1 MEYTKP
7 LARLIEYFQKLPS
20 IGPKTAMRLALHV
33 IKMSENEVEN
43 FSSALLE
50 AKTKIS
56 YCSQCFNMSCSDPCE
71 ICSDETRNRSVI
83 CVVGETKD
91 LMAIE
96 KTNEYHGLYHVL
108 QGLISP
114 IDGIGVDDIRIK
126 ELLYRINQ
134 NNIKEVILA
143 LNPSVEGEATSLYLG
158 KLLKPF
164 NIKIT
169 RIAFGL
175 PMGSELEYADEM
187 TLARALED
195 RVEIPA

>member
-7 LARLIEYFQKLPS
+7 LAKLIECFQKLPS
-20 IGPKTAMRLALHV
+20 IGPKTAARLALHV
-33 IKMSENEVEN
+33 LKMPVGNVEEFAN
-43 FSSALLE
+43 ALIE
-50 AKTKIS
+50 AKTKIT
-56 YCSQCFNMSCSDPCE
+56 YCETCFNISCSSPCE
-71 ICSDETRNRSVI
+71 ICNDHSRNKKII
-83 CVVGETKD
+83 CVVSEAKD

-114 IDGIGVDDIRIK
+114 IDGIGIDDIRIK

-134 NNIKEVILA
+134 NEIEEVILA
-143 LNPSVEGEATSLYLG
+143 LNPSVEGEATSLYLN

-175 PMGSELEYADEM
+175 PLGSELEYADEM
-187 TLARALED
+187 TLARALEG
-195 RVEIPA
+195 RVEIE

>member
-20 IGPKTAMRLALHV
+20 IGPKTAQRLALYV
-33 IKMSENEVEN
+33 IKMSENEVNN
-43 FSSALLE
+43 FANALLE
-50 AKTKIS
+50 AKEKIS
-56 YCSQCFNMSCSDPCE
+56 YCSNCFNMSSNNPCE
-71 ICSDETRNRSVI
+71 ICTDNTRNKGLI
-83 CVVGETKD
+83 CVVAETKD

-96 KTNEYHGLYHVL
+96 KTNEYKGLYHVL

-114 IDGIGVDDIRIK
+114 IDGIGPDDIRIK

-134 NNIKEVILA
+134 NDIKEVILA
-143 LNPSVEGEATSLYLG
+143 LNPSVEGEATTLYLH

-164 NIKIT
+164 NIKIS

-187 TLARALED
+187 TLLRAIEG
-195 RVEIPA
+195 RVAI

>member
-1 MEYTKP
+1 MAYTKP
-7 LARLIEYFQKLPS
+7 LAKLIECFQKLPS
-20 IGPKTAMRLALHV
+20 IGPKTATRLALHV
-33 IKMSENEVEN
+33 IKMPLSNVSE
-43 FSSALLE
+43 FADALMD
-50 AKTKIS
+50 AKTKIT
-56 YCSQCFNMSCSDPCE
+56 YCENCFNISCSSPCE
-71 ICSDETRNRSVI
+71 ICSDHTRNKKII
-83 CVVGETKD
+83 CVVSETKD

-134 NNIKEVILA
+134 NDIEEVILA
-143 LNPSVEGEATSLYLG
+143 LNPSVEGEATAMYLN

-187 TLARALED
+187 TLARALEG
-195 RVEIPA
+195 RVEIE

>member
-20 IGPKTAMRLALHV
+20 IGPKSAMRLALYV
-33 IKMSENEVEN
+33 IKMSENEVHN
-43 FSSALLE
+43 FSQALID
-50 AKTKIS
+50 AKTQIS
-56 YCSQCFNMSCSDPCE
+56 YCQKCFNMSCSSPCE
-71 ICSDETRNRSVI
+71 ICSDNSRNKNII
-83 CVVGETKD
+83 CVVSETKD
-91 LMAIE
+91 LIAIE
-96 KTNEYHGLYHVL
+96 KTNEYNGLYHVL

-114 IDGIGVDDIRIK
+114 IDGIGPNDIRIK
-126 ELLYRINQ
+126 ELLLRINQ
-134 NNIKEVILA
+134 EDIKEIILA

-187 TLARALED
+187 TLARALEG
-195 RVEIPA
+195 RVDF

>member
-20 IGPKTAMRLALHV
+20 IGPKTAQRLAFYIL
-33 IKMSENEVEN
+33 KMSENEVEN
-43 FSSALLE
+43 FASSMLD
-50 AKTKIS
+50 AKRQIS
-56 YCSQCFNMSCSDPCE
+56 YCKTCFNMSCSDPCE
-71 ICSDETRNRSVI
+71 ICSDMSRNKAII
-83 CVVGETKD
+83 CVVSETKD

-114 IDGIGVDDIRIK
+114 IDGIGPDDIRIK
-126 ELLYRINQ
+126 ELLYRVNQ
-134 NNIKEVILA
+134 NDIKEIIIA
-143 LNPSVEGEATSLYLG
+143 LNPSVEGEATSLYLT

-164 NIKIT
+164 NIKLS

-187 TLARALED
+187 TLAKALEG
-195 RVEIPA
+195 RVEI

>member
-20 IGPKTAMRLALHV
+20 IGPKTAARLALYV
-33 IKMSENEVEN
+33 VKMSENEVNN
-43 FSSALLE
+43 FANALIE
-50 AKTKIS
+50 AKKQIS
-56 YCSQCFNMSCSDPCE
+56 YCKTCFNMSCSDPCE
-71 ICSDETRNRSVI
+71 ICRDNSRNKSII
-83 CVVGETKD
+83 CVVAETKD
-91 LMAIE
+91 LMAVE
-96 KTNEYHGLYHVL
+96 KTNEYRGVYHVL

-114 IDGIGVDDIRIK
+114 IDGIGPDDIRIK
-126 ELLYRINQ
+126 ELLYRVNS
-134 NNIKEVILA
+134 NDIKEVILA
-143 LNPSVEGEATSLYLG
+143 LNPSVEGEATSLYLH

-187 TLARALED
+187 TLARALEG
-195 RVEIPA
+195 RVEI

>member
-7 LARLIEYFQKLPS
+7 LARLIEHFQKLPS
-20 IGPKTAMRLALHV
+20 IGPKTAMRLALYV
-33 IKMSENEVEN
+33 VKMSESEVNN
-43 FSSALLE
+43 FANALIE

-56 YCSQCFNMSCSDPCE
+56 YCSKCFNMSCSDPCE
-71 ICSDETRNRSVI
+71 ICSDNSRNQSVI
-83 CVVGETKD
+83 CVVSETKD

-96 KTNEYHGLYHVL
+96 KTNEYTGLYHVL

-114 IDGIGVDDIRIK
+114 IDGIGPDDIRIK
-126 ELLYRINQ
+126 ELLYRVSQ
-134 NNIKEVILA
+134 NDIKEIILA
-143 LNPSVEGEATSLYLG
+143 LNPSVEGEATSLYLH

-187 TLARALED
+187 TLLKALEG
-195 RVEIPA
+195 RVEI

>member
-7 LARLIEYFQKLPS
+7 LAKLIEYFQKLPS

-33 IKMSENEVEN
+33 VKMSENEVNN
-43 FSSALLE
+43 FANALIE

-56 YCSQCFNMSCSDPCE
+56 YCKTCFNMSCNDPCE
-71 ICSDETRNRSVI
+71 VCSDITRNKSVI

-114 IDGIGVDDIRIK
+114 IDGIGPDDIRVK
-126 ELLYRINQ
+126 ELLYRVNQ
-134 NNIKEVILA
+134 NDVKEVILA

-164 NIKIT
+164 NIKIS

-175 PMGSELEYADEM
+175 PMGAELEYADEM
-187 TLARALED
+187 TLARALEG
-195 RVEIPA
+195 RVEL

>member
-20 IGPKTAMRLALHV
+20 IGPKSAMRLALYV
-33 IKMSENEVEN
+33 IKMSENEVRN
-43 FSSALLE
+43 FSQALID
-50 AKTKIS
+50 AKTQIS
-56 YCSQCFNMSCSDPCE
+56 YCQKCFNMSCSNPCE
-71 ICSDETRNRSVI
+71 ICTDASRNKNII
-83 CVVGETKD
+83 CVVSETKD
-91 LMAIE
+91 LIAIE

-114 IDGIGVDDIRIK
+114 IDGIGPNDIRIK
-126 ELLYRINQ
+126 ELLLRINQ
-134 NNIKEVILA
+134 EEIKEVILA

-164 NIKIT
+164 NIKVT

-175 PMGSELEYADEM
+175 PMGGELEYADEM
-187 TLARALED
+187 TLARALES
-195 RVEIPA
+195 RVEF

>member
-7 LARLIEYFQKLPS
+7 LAKLIEHFQHLPS
-20 IGPKTAMRLALHV
+20 IGPKTAQRLALYI
-33 IKMSENEVEN
+33 IKMSENEVKN
-43 FSSALLE
+43 FASSMIE
-50 AKTKIS
+50 AKTTIK
-56 YCSQCFNMSCSDPCE
+56 YCETCFNMSCESPCE
-71 ICSDETRNRSVI
+71 ICQDMTRNKNII
-83 CVVGETKD
+83 CVVAETKD

-96 KTNEYHGLYHVL
+96 KTNEYNGQYHVL

-114 IDGIGVDDIRIK
+114 IDGIGPEDIRIK
-126 ELLYRINQ
+126 ELLFRINQ
-134 NNIKEVILA
+134 NDIKEVILA

-175 PMGSELEYADEM
+175 PLGSELEYADEM
-187 TLARALED
+187 TLARALD
-195 RVEIPA
+195 GRVEI

>member
-1 MEYTKP
+1 MEYTTP

-20 IGPKTAMRLALHV
+20 IGPKTAMRLALHI
-33 IKMSENEVEN
+33 IKMSENEVQN
-43 FSSALLE
+43 FSNALID
-50 AKTKIS
+50 AKTKIA
-56 YCSQCFNMSCSDPCE
+56 YCQNCFNMSCSNPCE
-71 ICSDETRNRSVI
+71 ICSDPTRNKSVI

-96 KTNEYHGLYHVL
+96 KTNEYHGQYHVL

-114 IDGIGVDDIRIK
+114 IDGIGPDDIRIK

-134 NNIKEVILA
+134 NDIKEVILA
-143 LNPSVEGEATSLYLG
+143 LNPSVEGEATSLYLN

-169 RIAFGL
+169 RIAFGI
-175 PMGSELEYADEM
+175 PIGSELEYADEI
-187 TLARALED
+187 TLARALEG
-195 RVEIPA
+195 RIEI

>member
-7 LARLIEYFQKLPS
+7 LAKLIEYFQKLPS
-20 IGPKTAMRLALHV
+20 IGPKTAMRLAMHV
-33 IKMSENEVEN
+33 VKMPESEVRN
-43 FSSALLE
+43 FADSLIE
-50 AKTKIS
+50 AKTKTT
-56 YCSQCFNMSCSDPCE
+56 YCETCFNMSCSSTCE
-71 ICSDETRNRSVI
+71 ICSDNSRNKAVI
-83 CVVGETKD
+83 CVVAETKD
-91 LMAIE
+91 LIAIE
-96 KTNEYHGLYHVL
+96 KTNEFKGLYHVL

-134 NNIKEVILA
+134 NDIKEVILA
-143 LNPSVEGEATSLYLG
+143 LNPSVEGEATCLYLN

-175 PMGSELEYADEM
+175 PMGTELEYADEM
-187 TLARALED
+187 TLARALEG
-195 RVEIPA
+195 RVLID

>member
-7 LARLIEYFQKLPS
+7 LAKLIECFQKLPS
-20 IGPKTAMRLALHV
+20 IGPKTATRLALHV
-33 IKMSENEVEN
+33 IKMPLSNVSE
-43 FSSALLE
+43 FADALMDD
-50 AKTKIS
+50 KTKIT
-56 YCSQCFNMSCSDPCE
+56 YCENCFNISCSSPCE
-71 ICSDETRNRSVI
+71 ICSDHTRNKKII
-83 CVVGETKD
+83 CVVSETKD

-134 NNIKEVILA
+134 NDIEEVILA
-143 LNPSVEGEATSLYLG
+143 LNPSVEGEATAMYLN

-175 PMGSELEYADEM
+175 PLGSELEYADEM
-187 TLARALED
+187 TLARALEG
-195 RVEIPA
+195 RVEIE